1 MPEGPLAGVKVLDL
15 THFVA
20 GPYCTKLLA
29 GLGAEVI
36 KIERPGQGD
45 GSRSRGPFFHDEI
58 HQEKSLSFLYL
69 NTNKKSITLN
79 LKTDTGK
86 RLFKEL
92 VEQVDVV
99 IESFSPHVMPS
110 HGLDYEALRAVKRDI
125 IMTSISNFGQTGPY
139 RDLKASDLVLA
150 GWGGSQSS
158 GGLLGKPPLKVAQFV
173 TQFMAGFYASVGV
186 MGAFFAREWQG
197 IEGQYLDLSLMELLT
212 SFGDGRFVHQMGYQF
227 NKKEDPREPLEGRVN
242 SSPPS
247 GPQPCAD
254 GYVEWWGMGRWR
266 QVSKMLGRPD
276 FLTDPRYA
284 TEEGRLENH
293 EEIAAILLSWMMERT
308 REQCWEEAVAADVI
322 CAPHNTVGELLQDP
336 HVKSRGFWAEVEH
349 PALGKTT
356 IPGRPFVMEQSPWHV
371 RRPAPLLGQHTAE
384 VLGDLGY
391 SKEDLVRLSEAGVT

>member
-1 MPEGPLAGVKVLDL
+1 MEQALSDMKVLDL
-15 THFVA
+15 TQHVA
-20 GPYCTKLLA
+20 GPYATKLLA
-29 GLGAEVI
+29 DYGADVI
-36 KIERPGQGD
+36 KIEKPGEGD
-45 GSRSRGPFFHDEI
+45 SARRLGPFPDDLPHA
-58 HQEKSLSFLYL
+58 EKGGLFLHL
-69 NTNKKSITLN
+69 NINKRSVTLN
-79 LKTDTGK
+79 LKSETG
-86 RLFKEL
+86 RRIFLEL
-92 VEQVDVV
+92 VKRADVV
-99 IESFSPHVMPS
+99 VESFRPGVMAS
-110 HGLDYEALRAVKRDI
+110 LGLDYSVLKEANPRLVMA
-125 IMTSISNFGQTGPY
+125 SISNFGQTGPY